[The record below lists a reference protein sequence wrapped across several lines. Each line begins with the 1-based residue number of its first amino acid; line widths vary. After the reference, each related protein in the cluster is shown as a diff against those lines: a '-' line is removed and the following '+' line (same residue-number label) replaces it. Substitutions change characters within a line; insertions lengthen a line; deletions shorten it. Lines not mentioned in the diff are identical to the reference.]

1 MRKSVLSSV
10 LTMLLLAVPVFAQ
23 QTTQQTVEETVVVK
37 KSDLTAE
44 QLAKVQHQEV
54 VDKLGAYKEYA
65 EMGRGVGLAVG
76 ESLKAVKDVA
86 VDLSNTNV
94 GKFTMFLIAWKVMAK
109 DVIGMG
115 DVVFGYMV
123 GIPLLFVGGAV
134 LLWSYR
140 RQCIPRRVLVEST
153 KEGKKWEMFVPNT
166 NKVDMGDRRA
176 PKLVEARGIWA
187 WGHVGVAAVFLIFCS
202 VMIFGC

>member
-166 NKVDMGDRRA
+166 NKVDD
-176 PKLVEARGIWA
+176 KIHSSRGPTDKEGLCCCCLRLHSGRICA
-187 WGHVGVAAVFLIFCS
+187 SDIRKNY
-202 VMIFGC
+202 